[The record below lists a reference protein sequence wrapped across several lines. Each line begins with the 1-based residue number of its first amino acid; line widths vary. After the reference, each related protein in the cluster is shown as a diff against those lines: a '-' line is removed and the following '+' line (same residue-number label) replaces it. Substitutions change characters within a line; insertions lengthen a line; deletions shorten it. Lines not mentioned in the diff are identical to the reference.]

1 MAFPYQSAL
10 VTGGAGFIGSHL
22 VDALVAGGCRV
33 SVLDDLSAGKME
45 NLQLSADGVDFH
57 RGDIRDMSAVR
68 RALGDCEAVFH
79 LAAMVSVP
87 QTVSDPLQSTEINIM
102 GTVNV
107 LEAARQRQCRAVIF
121 ASSCAVYGDH
131 PQLPKT
137 EQMPTQSL
145 SPYAQQKLTAE
156 QYLSLFH
163 RIYDLSAV
171 SLRFFNVYGP
181 RQDPSSP
188 YSGVISIFMNR
199 ALAQESPNIYG
210 DGRQSR
216 DFIYVKDIARA
227 LMLAAAPG
235 AAGCVINVGSGK
247 NVAIAELW
255 EKISSLA
262 GVRVPARYL
271 EAREGDIRHSLS
283 SIELAREVLGFAP
296 SVDLDDGLL
305 RTFEWYR
312 ENRIKGSRDY

>member
-1 MAFPYQSAL
+1 MTFPFKSAM

-22 VDALVAGGCRV
+22 VDELVAGGCRV
-33 SVLDDLSAGKME
+33 SVLDDLSTGKVE
-45 NLQLSADGVDFH
+45 NLRQSEDRIDFH
-57 RGDIRDMSAVR
+57 HGDIRDMASVQ

-87 QTVSDPLQSTEINIM
+87 QTVSAPLLSSEINIM

-107 LEAARQRQCRAVIF
+107 LEAARRQQCRAVIF
-121 ASSCAVYGDH
+121 ASSCAVYGDL

-137 EQMPTQSL
+137 EQMSTQAL

-156 QYLSLFH
+156 QHMVLFNRVYH
-163 RIYDLSAV
+163 LPAV

-199 ALAQESPNIYG
+199 VLAQESADIYG

-235 AAGCVINVGSGK
+235 AAGHVINVGSGK
-247 NVAIAELW
+247 SVTITELW
-255 EKISSLA
+255 EMIVSLA
-262 GVRVPARYL
+262 GARIPARYAD
-271 EAREGDIRHSLS
+271 AREGDIRHSQS
-283 SIELAREVLGFAP
+283 DIELAREVLGFEP
-296 SVDLDDGLL
+296 SVDLTDGLA
-305 RTFEWYR
+305 RTFEWYK
-312 ENRIKGSRDY
+312 ENRIQEFKSN